1 MKATICN
8 HNYKAEKFAMQCC
21 PAKGEINEDN
31 YNFDCNSFS
40 SPPQQHR
47 SVAQRA
53 ELCVF
58 YTPTFFVPLENNV
71 VQEVVS
77 NYNISGNLS
86 LFARI
91 GVQPAASN
99 VS

>member
-1 MKATICN
+1 MC
-8 HNYKAEKFAMQCC
+8 F
-21 PAKGEINEDN
+21 
-31 YNFDCNSFS
+31 
-40 SPPQQHR
+40 
-47 SVAQRA
+47 
-53 ELCVF
+53 F

-91 GVQPAASN
+91 GVQPEASN
-99 VS
+99 VSRRGVLLQSDNFSVNVVQKMALCARGSARFL